1 MKKHFSLLI
10 IIGFTMNIYG
20 QEPTSQYKKLADEG
34 LELLK
39 QQNITAAIDKYK
51 QALEAKQNGVEAHYG
66 LGVCYSAIC
75 IQNGNYCNEA
85 INHFLEVE
93 KLAKGYRSTYRNIC
107 TCFLKTFQYQKAID
121 YANKAITQDGK
132 DGESYFYRGFAKI
145 ELAKTKEACADLQQA
160 LKLGFKEA
168 DNLLN
173 KHCK

>member
-1 MKKHFSLLI
+1 MKKCFNLLI

-20 QEPTSQYKKLADEG
+20 QAPASQYKKLADEG

-39 QQNITAAIDKYK
+39 QQNISDAIDKYK
-51 QALEAKQNGVEAHYG
+51 QALKAKQDGVEAHYG

-75 IQNGNYCNEA
+75 IQNGNNCNEA

-93 KLAKGYRSTYRNIC
+93 KLAKGYRNTFRNISSC
-107 TCFLKTFQYQKAID
+107 YLKIFQYEKAFS
-121 YANKAITQDGK
+121 YCNKAIAQDNK

-145 ELAKTKEACADLQQA
+145 ELGKTKEACADLQQA
-160 LKLGFKEA
+160 LKLGFNDA
-168 DNLLN
+168 NQLLN